1 MSDAE
6 FNLLLENATRRKL
19 TAVEEARLRAHLASD
34 PSAKAVW
41 EEEMALSQL
50 LHRLPDAPLATN
62 FAAQVLEHC
71 PVARSGPRADPA
83 LDDAPNYGIRS
94 MEQTLEVSSRRPL
107 FDMAAQ
113 GNA

>member
-6 FNLLLENATRRKL
+6 FNLLLENATRREL
-19 TAVEEARLRAHLASD
+19 SAVEEARLHAHLASD

-62 FAAQVLEHC
+62 FAAQVLEAVEREERRHR
-71 PVARSGPRADPA
+71 PAR
-83 LDDAPNYGIRS
+83 RS
-94 MEQTLEVSSRRPL
+94 LRRRGLRRPAQQ
-107 FDMAAQ
+107 FAA
-113 GNA
+113 ACLLLSALASCI